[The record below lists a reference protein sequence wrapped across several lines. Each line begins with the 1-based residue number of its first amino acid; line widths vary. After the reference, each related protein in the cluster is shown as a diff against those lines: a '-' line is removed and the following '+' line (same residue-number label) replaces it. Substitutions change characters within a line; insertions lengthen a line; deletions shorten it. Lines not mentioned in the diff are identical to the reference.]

1 MARNAQFMDAAKA
14 QTGAA
19 LALARARLLL
29 ASYIPPI
36 PARDAAIAA
45 LGELVECLTPRNGEM
60 PRLRFVQRPAP
71 TPAKRNGHN
80 HAGKE

>member
-1 MARNAQFMDAAKA
+1 MPRPRFNPDAA
-14 QTGAA
+14 QVRAA
-19 LALARARLLL
+19 LALARTRLLI

-60 PRLRFVQRPAP
+60 PRLRFTNRPAS
-71 TPAKRNGHN
+71 PAGTREGRQS
-80 HAGKE
+80 AGKE